1 LLDNIQREFLQEHA
15 LWKEQADAFALYYLK
30 CFRPGEPW
38 GGHQRIQDPSQ
49 YHWETFCEWVQK
61 LEQSTLMVDKLRL
74 DNMLSIVYGLRT
86 KTKDR
91 KLLGDYRYR
100 NRTKWTEEEKN
111 EIRSIYPKPSK
122 HGYRADKDFDELEHL
137 AMRVFTPYEQQ
148 SVFKEL
154 SYCRKQTETLQDV
167 FGLSFLDELKTKE
180 LMSLRPHNNEES
192 STDSNAKNDSG
203 MSPGPVVLNSEEHS
217 ILSKAND
224 IMKIQL
230 QMQQPAQ
237 ETAQQ
242 TQESSSNAMRTNL
255 PAEDLDRQVDEYM
268 DQHNLALDQ
277 RRVVLIFKEY
287 FSQLGQVDAR
297 KSNPPKPPIV
307 IMTGDPGAGKSYATE
322 TVAHLVTMMKVGTH
336 VSTSY
341 NGIAA
346 FNIDGQTLCKTLGMP
361 TAVGVNCNSVL
372 TRDRL
377 QQIRLALAS
386 GTMVLF
392 IVDEVSTLDAPSVG
406 MIDRRLKQ
414 ILESD
419 EDFGGVSMLFV
430 GDFNQLGPVLKIFI
444 PKDMIEWA
452 RHVNKVSRAG
462 SAGTQQ
468 RAATGST
475 LPATAPTAD
484 IATAVRNKG
493 GLVHRRQGKNG
504 KKADFCSLNRYALG
518 GMVHRGCSL
527 LERATRVHLTE
538 QQRSSE
544 DEKHSKF
551 VQKLSDGHPI
561 LLDDIR
567 QYKRLSQEDVK
578 HPNSGWM
585 FAPILVSNNRERI
598 NIVRMQAIHYAKKHN
613 THVFKWKAIQ
623 RNWTNKPPP
632 SHMSDIEENNACFWE
647 FFVAGPDGFLNFNVN
662 GSVGLVN
669 GAAINYHSM
678 SYDDEE
684 IIDLIQFARETLPFG
699 TEIILPRPPD
709 ATNVAIQP
717 TLDGK
722 QPSSRR
728 LEQLKLLRSKSIQ
741 LMNDRHNGSEG
752 LFHTDVG
759 ASLDDC
765 QQEIIIPILPHL
777 QGSDSDYHKIRS
789 PSHLYPVCS
798 VQLLN
803 LFPLELAFAMT
814 IHKAQ
819 GRTIPKVIL
828 ALESRPS
835 YNLQMEFP
843 AIFVAMSR
851 VKKGDDMRVLH
862 SFDSRS
868 SFEDAFSYLTKLKPN
883 RSVSLFYSGYIND
896 NGPWQ
901 RQLALQNAA
910 PRTPL

>member
-1 LLDNIQREFLQEHA
+1 
-15 LWKEQADAFALYYLK
+15 
-30 CFRPGEPW
+30 
-38 GGHQRIQDPSQ
+38 
-49 YHWETFCEWVQK
+49 
-61 LEQSTLMVDKLRL
+61 
-74 DNMLSIVYGLRT
+74 
-86 KTKDR
+86 
-91 KLLGDYRYR
+91 
-100 NRTKWTEEEKN
+100 
-111 EIRSIYPKPSK
+111 
-122 HGYRADKDFDELEHL
+122 
-137 AMRVFTPYEQQ
+137 
-148 SVFKEL
+148 
-154 SYCRKQTETLQDV
+154 
-167 FGLSFLDELKTKE
+167 
-180 LMSLRPHNNEES
+180 
-192 STDSNAKNDSG
+192 

-765 QQEIIIPILPHL
+765 QQEIIIPMLPHL